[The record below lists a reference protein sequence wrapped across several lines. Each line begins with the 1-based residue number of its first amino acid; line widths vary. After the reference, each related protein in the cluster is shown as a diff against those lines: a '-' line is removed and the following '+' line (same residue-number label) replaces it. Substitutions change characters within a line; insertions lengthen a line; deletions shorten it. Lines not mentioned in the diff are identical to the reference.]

1 MDKTHA
7 QATRKR
13 NEQIRRERHERE
25 RAEHAAQLAA
35 LRSIRDDPK
44 ATPGGASGGREAA
57 VGAGKEGI
65 FLLIGKREL
74 PTPGGSPSLLLVFVC
89 LGSSCPLL

>member
-1 MDKTHA
+1 MDKSKV
-7 QATRKR
+7 QATRNR

-44 ATPGGASGGREAA
+44 ATPGERLEA
-57 VGAGKEGI
+57 VK
-65 FLLIGKREL
+65 
-74 PTPGGSPSLLLVFVC
+74 LLLEMENK
-89 LGSSCPLL
+89 GYI